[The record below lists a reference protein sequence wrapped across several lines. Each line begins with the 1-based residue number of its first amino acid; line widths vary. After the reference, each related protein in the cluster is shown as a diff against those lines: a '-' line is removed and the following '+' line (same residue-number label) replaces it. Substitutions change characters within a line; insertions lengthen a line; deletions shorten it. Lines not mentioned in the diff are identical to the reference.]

1 MLLQNKHKQTKINL
15 SELSDKE
22 LLKLI
27 LNFYDNKKYEEV
39 IRITDKINFTTSNQY
54 WIFYLRGS
62 SYSKLNFFDE
72 AIENFKNCLKINP
85 ESESCYFEIE
95 NIYLDTKTSKV
106 HSSITM
112 KQSPKKKIISKP

>member
-85 ESESCYFEIE
+85 ESESCYFEIA
-95 NIYLDTKTSKV
+95 NIYLDTKNFESA
-106 HSSITM
+106 
-112 KQSPKKKIISKP
+112 QLY